1 MSDLI
6 ANGKLVELTYRVTDK
21 KSGQILNK
29 VEFPI
34 SYIHGHN
41 DLLAPKVLTQLEKK
55 TVGDVIDVQ
64 IDSDRIFGPRDEE
77 LVFTE
82 YLENVPEE
90 FRELGAKISMENK
103 KGEIKNFL
111 VTRLD
116 DKTLTIDGNN
126 PLCGRD
132 VVFTLE
138 VLKVRNATHEEIAAG
153 GKDMDFD
160 QNTLE
165 ETFSPNVTAKPFN

>member
-1 MSDLI
+1 
-6 ANGKLVELTYRVTDK
+6 
-21 KSGQILNK
+21 
-29 VEFPI
+29 
-34 SYIHGHN
+34 
-41 DLLAPKVLTQLEKK
+41 
-55 TVGDVIDVQ
+55 
-64 IDSDRIFGPRDEE
+64 
-77 LVFTE
+77 
-82 YLENVPEE
+82 
-90 FRELGAKISMENK
+90 MENK
-103 KGEIKNFL
+103 KGQIKNFL

-138 VLKVRNATHEEIAAG
+138 VLKVRNATDEEIEAG